1 MCSPVGRG
9 REKGIGG
16 GVWDWQMQTITF
28 ITEGWTGD
36 GIIQH
41 RKLLYSTGNCVQYL
55 GVEHDGKWKKKI
67 MCVYE
72 WLADFAVQQKLKEHC
87 DPTLIKKLISMYN
100 LNI

>member
-1 MCSPVGRG
+1 
-9 REKGIGG
+9 
-16 GVWDWQMQTITF
+16 
-28 ITEGWTGD
+28 
-36 GIIQH
+36 
-41 RKLLYSTGNCVQYL
+41 
-55 GVEHDGKWKKKI
+55 